1 MQRRIQ
7 GGHMTNRRT
16 LLGAAP
22 GFGLAA
28 LGLPGLA
35 RAQGAFPDRNLR
47 YIVPFPPG
55 GLTDIMARLVAQKL
69 TEVMGKAV
77 VVDNRAG
84 GNALIGADAAAKAAP
99 DGHTLLAITL
109 THAVNATLF
118 PNAPYDFRRDFAVLS
133 LLGSLPL
140 VVVVNAEKSPA
151 RSLSE
156 LIAMARTTR
165 LNGGSS
171 GNGSPPH
178 LGLEL
183 FRRVAQA
190 GDSLVHVPYRGGAP
204 SVTDLAAG
212 NLDVMVSNLP
222 ECLAQIRGGRLRA
235 LAITAAERHPLVPD
249 VPTVRELGVPQLEIT
264 NWTAVLT
271 QAAVPAPILARLERD
286 VQAAIHDADT
296 TRRGREAGFQ
306 VLGWDA
312 ARSAQFVRAETDR
325 WATLVTEAQIRPDA

>member
-1 MQRRIQ
+1 MIR
-7 GGHMTNRRT
+7 RRT
-16 LLGAAP
+16 A
-22 GFGLAA
+22 FGLAA
-28 LGLPGLA
+28 ALALPGVA
-35 RAQGAFPDRNLR
+35 RGQAFPDRNPR

-55 GLTDIMARLVAQKL
+55 GLTDIMARFVGQKL
-69 TEVMGKAV
+69 SEIWGRAV
-77 VVDNRAG
+77 VIENRAG
-84 GNALIGADAAAKAAP
+84 GNALIGADAAAKAPP

-118 PNAPYDFRRDFAVLS
+118 PNAPYDFRRDFATLS

-140 VVVVNAEKSPA
+140 VVVVNAERSPA
-151 RSLSE
+151 RSLDD
-156 LIAMARTTR
+156 LLRLARTAR
-165 LNGGSS
+165 LNGGTS

-183 FRRVAQA
+183 LRRVARA
-190 GDSLVHVPYRGGAP
+190 GENIVHVPYRGGAP

-235 LAITAAERHPLVPD
+235 LAITAAERHALVPD
-249 VPTVRELGVPQLEIT
+249 VPTVRELGVPELEIT
-264 NWTAVLT
+264 NWTAVMT

-286 VQAAIHDADT
+286 VQTAIHDADT
-296 TRRGREAGFQ
+296 TRRARDAGFQ

-312 ARSAQFVRAETDR
+312 ARSTQFIRAETDR
-325 WATLVTEAQIRPDA
+325 WATLVTEAQIRPDT

>member
-1 MQRRIQ
+1 MIR
-7 GGHMTNRRT
+7 RRT
-16 LLGAAP
+16 AFGLGAA
-22 GFGLAA
+22 LV
-28 LGLPGLA
+28 LPGLA
-35 RAQGAFPDRNLR
+35 RAQAFPDRNPR

-55 GLTDIMARLVAQKL
+55 GLTDIMARFVGQKL
-69 TEVMGKAV
+69 SETWGKPV
-77 VVDNRAG
+77 LIENRAG

-109 THAVNATLF
+109 THAVNATMF
-118 PNAPYDFRRDFAVLS
+118 PNAPYDFRRDFATIS

-151 RSLSE
+151 RTLDD
-156 LIAMARTTR
+156 LMRLARTSR
-165 LNGGSS
+165 LNGGTS

-183 FRRVAQA
+183 LRRVTRA
-190 GDSLVHVPYRGGAP
+190 GDNIVHVPYRGGAP

-235 LAITAAERHPLVPD
+235 LAVTAAERHALVPD
-249 VPTVRELGVPQLEIT
+249 VPTVRELGVPELEIT

-271 QAAVPAPILARLERD
+271 QAAVPGPILARLERD
-286 VQAAIHDADT
+286 VQTAIHDPDT
-296 TRRGREAGFQ
+296 VRRAREAGFQ

-312 ARSAQFVRAETDR
+312 ARSTQFVRAETDR
-325 WATLVTEAQIRPDA
+325 WATLVTEAQIRPDT

>member
-1 MQRRIQ
+1 MIR
-7 GGHMTNRRT
+7 RRT
-16 LLGAAP
+16 TFA
-22 GFGLAA
+22 LAA
-28 LGLPGLA
+28 TLALPGLA
-35 RAQGAFPDRNLR
+35 RAQPAFPDRNPR

-55 GLTDIMARLVAQKL
+55 GLTDIMARLLAQKL
-69 TEVMGKAV
+69 SEIWGKAV
-77 VVDNRAG
+77 VIDNRAG
-84 GNALIGADAAAKAAP
+84 GNALIGADLAAKAAP

-140 VVVVNAEKSPA
+140 VVVVNAERSPA
-151 RSLSE
+151 RSLQD
-156 LIAMARTTR
+156 LMQLARTR
-165 LNGGSS
+165 ALNGGSS

-183 FRRVAQA
+183 FRRAARA
-190 GDSLVHVPYRGGAP
+190 GDNIVHVPYRGGAP

-212 NLDVMVSNLP
+212 NLDLMVSNLP
-222 ECLAQIRGGRLRA
+222 ECLAQIRGGRLRP
-235 LAITAAERHPLVPD
+235 LAITSAERHPLVPE
-249 VPTVRELGVPQLEIT
+249 VPTVRELGTPELEIT

-271 QAAVPAPILARLERD
+271 QAAVPAPLLQRLERD
-286 VQAAIHDADT
+286 VQAAIHDPET

-312 ARSAQFVRAETDR
+312 ARSTQFVRAETDR
-325 WATLVTEAQIRPDA
+325 WATLVTEAQIKPDA

>member
-1 MQRRIQ
+1 MIR
-7 GGHMTNRRT
+7 RRT
-16 LLGAAP
+16 AIGFATLALPALLRAPSAGAQP
-22 GFGLAA
+22 
-28 LGLPGLA
+28 
-35 RAQGAFPDRNLR
+35 AFPDRNPR

-69 TEVMGKAV
+69 GEIWGRPV
-77 VVDNRAG
+77 VIDNRAG
-84 GNALIGADAAAKAAP
+84 GNALIGADMAAKAPP

-118 PNAPYDFRRDFAVLS
+118 PNAPYDFRRDFAVIS

-140 VVVVNAEKSPA
+140 VVVVNAERSPA
-151 RSLSE
+151 RSLAD
-156 LIAMARTTR
+156 LVQLARTR
-165 LNGGSS
+165 SLSGGSS

-183 FRRVAQA
+183 LRRVARA
-190 GDSLVHVPYRGGAP
+190 GDNIVHVPYRGGAP

-222 ECLAQIRGGRLRA
+222 ECLAQIRGGRLRP
-235 LAITAAERHPLVPD
+235 LGITSAERHPLVPD
-249 VPTVRELGVPQLEIT
+249 VPTVRELGLPELEIT

-271 QAAVPAPILARLERD
+271 QSAVPAPILARLERD
-286 VQAAIHDADT
+286 VLAAIRDPET
-296 TRRGREAGFQ
+296 TRRGQEAGFQ

-312 ARSAQFVRAETDR
+312 ARSTQFVRAETDR
-325 WATLVTEAQIRPDA
+325 WATLVTEAGIRGDG

>member
-1 MQRRIQ
+1 MIS
-7 GGHMTNRRT
+7 RRT
-16 LLGAAP
+16 TL
-22 GFGLAA
+22 GLATTLA
-28 LGLPGLA
+28 LPGLA
-35 RAQGAFPDRNLR
+35 HAQTGFPDRNPR

-55 GLTDIMARLVAQKL
+55 GLTDIMARILGQKL
-69 TEVMGKAV
+69 GEIWNRPV
-77 VVDNRAG
+77 VIDNRAG
-84 GNALIGADAAAKAAP
+84 GNGLIGAELGAKAAP

-109 THAVNATLF
+109 TQAVNATLF

-151 RSLSE
+151 RNLQQLVE
-156 LIAMARTTR
+156 LARGRT

-183 FRRVAQA
+183 LRRATRA
-190 GDSLVHVPYRGGAP
+190 GDNIMHVPYRGGAP

-222 ECLAQIRGGRLRA
+222 ECLAQIRGGRLRPLA
-235 LAITAAERHPLVPD
+235 LTSAERHALVPE
-249 VPTVRELGVPQLEIT
+249 VPTVRELGMPELEIT

-271 QAAVPAPILARLERD
+271 QAAVPAPLLARLERD
-286 VQAAIHDADT
+286 VQTAVQDAET
-296 TRRGREAGFQ
+296 KRKGAEAGFQ
-306 VLGWDA
+306 MLGWDA
-312 ARSAQFVRAETDR
+312 TRSTRFVREETDR
-325 WATLVTEAQIRPDA
+325 WAALVNEAQIKPDA

>member
-1 MQRRIQ
+1 MIR
-7 GGHMTNRRT
+7 RRT
-16 LLGAAP
+16 A
-22 GFGLAA
+22 FGLAA
-28 LGLPGLA
+28 ALALPGVA
-35 RAQGAFPDRNLR
+35 RGQAFPDRNPR

-55 GLTDIMARLVAQKL
+55 GLTDIMARFVGQKL
-69 TEVMGKAV
+69 SEIWGRAV
-77 VVDNRAG
+77 VIENRAG
-84 GNALIGADAAAKAAP
+84 GNALIGADAAAKAPP

-118 PNAPYDFRRDFAVLS
+118 PNAPYDFRRDVATLS

-140 VVVVNAEKSPA
+140 VVVVNAERSPA
-151 RSLSE
+151 RSLDD
-156 LIAMARTTR
+156 LLRLARTAR
-165 LNGGSS
+165 LNGGTS

-183 FRRVAQA
+183 LRRVARA
-190 GDSLVHVPYRGGAP
+190 GENIVHVPYRGGAP

-235 LAITAAERHPLVPD
+235 LAITAAERHALVPD
-249 VPTVRELGVPQLEIT
+249 VPTVRELGVPELEIT
-264 NWTAVLT
+264 NWTAVMT

-286 VQAAIHDADT
+286 VQTAIHDADT
-296 TRRGREAGFQ
+296 TRRARDAGFQ

-312 ARSAQFVRAETDR
+312 ARSTQFVRAETDR
-325 WATLVTEAQIRPDA
+325 WATLVTEAQIRPDT

>member
-1 MQRRIQ
+1 MFR
-7 GGHMTNRRT
+7 RRT
-16 LLGAAP
+16 A
-22 GFGLAA
+22 FGLAA
-28 LGLPGLA
+28 TLALPGTA
-35 RAQGAFPDRNLR
+35 RGQAFPDRNPR

-55 GLTDIMARLVAQKL
+55 GLTDIMARFVGQKL
-69 TEVMGKAV
+69 SEIWGRAV
-77 VVDNRAG
+77 VIENRAG

-118 PNAPYDFRRDFAVLS
+118 PNAPYDFRRDLTTIS

-140 VVVVNAEKSPA
+140 VLVVNAERSPA
-151 RSLSE
+151 RSLDD
-156 LIAMARTTR
+156 LLRLARTSR
-165 LNGGSS
+165 LNGGTS

-183 FRRVAQA
+183 LRRVARA
-190 GDSLVHVPYRGGAP
+190 GENIVHVPYRGGAP

-235 LAITAAERHPLVPD
+235 LAITAAERHALVPD
-249 VPTVRELGVPQLEIT
+249 VPTVRELGVPELEIT
-264 NWTAVLT
+264 NWTAVMT
-271 QAAVPAPILARLERD
+271 QAAVSAPILARLERD
-286 VQAAIHDADT
+286 VQAAIHDTDT
-296 TRRGREAGFQ
+296 TRRAREAGFQ
-306 VLGWDA
+306 VLGWDV

-325 WATLVTEAQIRPDA
+325 WASLVTEAQIRPDT

>member
-1 MQRRIQ
+1 MIR
-7 GGHMTNRRT
+7 RRT
-16 LLGAAP
+16 A
-22 GFGLAA
+22 FGLAA
-28 LGLPGLA
+28 ALALPGVA
-35 RAQGAFPDRNLR
+35 RGQAFPDRNPR

-55 GLTDIMARLVAQKL
+55 GLTDIMARFVGQKL
-69 TEVMGKAV
+69 SEIWGRAV
-77 VVDNRAG
+77 VIENRAG
-84 GNALIGADAAAKAAP
+84 GNALIGADAAAKAPP

-118 PNAPYDFRRDFAVLS
+118 PNAPYDFRRDFATLS

-140 VVVVNAEKSPA
+140 VVVVNAERSPA
-151 RSLSE
+151 RSLDD
-156 LIAMARTTR
+156 LLRLARTAR
-165 LNGGSS
+165 LNGGTS

-183 FRRVAQA
+183 LRRVARA
-190 GDSLVHVPYRGGAP
+190 GENIVHVPYRGGAP

-235 LAITAAERHPLVPD
+235 LAITAAERHALVPD
-249 VPTVRELGVPQLEIT
+249 VPTVRELGVPELEIT
-264 NWTAVLT
+264 NWTAVMT

-286 VQAAIHDADT
+286 VQTAIHDADT
-296 TRRGREAGFQ
+296 TRRARDAGFQ

-312 ARSAQFVRAETDR
+312 ARSTQFVRAETDR
-325 WATLVTEAQIRPDA
+325 WATLVTEAQIRPDT